1 MAYLATLE
9 GDGTIT
15 LDDLFDVNDYLGTKI
30 FGVDLWNRIK
40 EKVCSMATEAM
51 EDPTFYCVKNI
62 RFRATPSALGQK
74 IMGYNDRLG
83 VCAMGS
89 TAWSSLKGEIESE
102 LLGFSL
108 SDIGSGL
115 RKAGEW
121 VSDKVSD
128 VLSVPGKVATSAA
141 KLMIAAPTK
150 ALKYMTSET
159 PLKYLPASMAYN
171 YIDDTVNEPIRDTVA
186 ENVQNSVDLVNEAY
200 NKLVS
205 KTALKYLPNAQ
216 LLTSTAKTLEKSGA
230 VTPGTADV
238 YDSPEEKA
246 AKERAKWQAVAQAQR
261 EAAAAGQKN
270 ADKAYAG
277 EKAAKEA
284 IAAQEAYEAQQAV
297 LDETQQDL
305 NIMQQRVTS
314 KYAPIVM
321 VGCFGLLAIALLKK

>member
-89 TAWSSLKGEIESE
+89 TAWNTLKGAVDCE
-102 LLGFSL
+102 LLGWNPL
-108 SDIGSGL
+108 NTL
-115 RKAGEW
+115 KNAGEW
-121 VSDKVSD
+121 VADKVSN
-128 VLSVPGKVATSAA
+128 VLSVPGKLATSFV
-141 KLMIAAPTK
+141 KKGLDTPEQVMNYLTK
-150 ALKYMTSET
+150 RS
-159 PLKYLPASMAYN
+159 PLKYLPGSMAYS
-171 YIDDTVNEPIRDTVA
+171 YIDDNVTEKIRDTAA
-186 ENVQNSVDLVNEAY
+186 ENVQNTIDITNTFY
-200 NKLVS
+200 NKLAN
-205 KTALKYLPNAQ
+205 KTGLKYIPNAQ
-216 LLTSTAKTLEKSGA
+216 LITSTAKTLEKSGA

-238 YDSPEEKA
+238 YDSPEEVA
-246 AKERAKWQAVAQAQR
+246 AKTANKWQAIARAQAA
-261 EAAAAGQKN
+261 AAAAGQKS
-270 ADKAYAG
+270 ATAAAAG
-277 EKAAKEA
+277 EKAAKAA
-284 IAAQEAYEAQQAV
+284 IDAQEAYDAQQAV

-305 NIMQQRVTS
+305 NVMEQRVTS

-321 VGCFGLLAIALLKK
+321 AGCFGLLAIALLKK

>member
-15 LDDLFDVNDYLGTKI
+15 IDDLFDVNDYLGTKI

-89 TAWSSLKGEIESE
+89 QTWCSLKGEIESE
-102 LLGFSL
+102 LLGFSNPL
-108 SDIGSGL
+108 NSL
-115 RKAGEW
+115 KKAGEW
-121 VSDKVSD
+121 IADKASDI
-128 VLSVPGKVATSAA
+128 LSVPGKLATSFV
-141 KLMIAAPTK
+141 KKGLDTPEQVMNYLTK
-150 ALKYMTSET
+150 KS
-159 PLKYLPASMAYN
+159 PLKYLPGSMAYS
-171 YIDDTVNEPIRDTVA
+171 YIDDNVTEKIRDTAA
-186 ENVQNSVDLVNEAY
+186 ENVQNTIDITNMFY
-200 NKLVS
+200 NKLAD
-205 KTALKYLPNAQ
+205 KTGLKYIPNAQ

-230 VTPGTADV
+230 ATPGTADV
-238 YDSPEEKA
+238 YDSPEEVA
-246 AKERAKWQAVAQAQR
+246 AKKRAKWQAIAQAQK

-270 ADKAYAG
+270 ATAAYAG

-284 IAAQEAYEAQQAV
+284 IAAQEAYDAQQAV
-297 LDETQQDL
+297 LEETQQDL
-305 NIMQQRVTS
+305 NVMEQRVTS

-321 VGCFGLLAIALLKK
+321 AGCFGLLAIALLKK